1 MLALPVLKQHTVP
14 QTFRDPPICDARG
27 AIDVNLMQWV
37 WCVTV
42 LLLGG
47 FVWLFRRW
55 YRRRTEPIFGPL
67 FGYELLRLARG
78 GQLPRLRVILVALL
92 LAGLFITYLGGGEGL
107 NRVEL
112 IFGGASLRQARMDK
126 FAETF
131 LIAFLF
137 VQLVA
142 VVLIT
147 PVIAGSAISEE
158 KDRGTLD
165 FLLSSML
172 SHREI
177 ILGKFAARMA
187 AVLSVI
193 AAGLP
198 VLTFS
203 TLFGSVDLQT
213 LLGGYVI
220 AVMTALSMGAHSV
233 LLCLRRESLRAALLT
248 IYTRLAFF
256 TVGGLACGCVPGLSA
271 MSPFSALL
279 FLFVPIFGQA
289 PASGYIFWINVGVYV
304 IVHTWVAVT
313 YLVRAIRELSG
324 TDLVVKKVVEGHPN
338 FEVVLSEWERH
349 IAARTGIFPAIDDE
363 SPHVWR
369 ERYFTGRVA
378 PNSHDL
384 SGPLITLL
392 GTTFVFIFGMVFF
405 AIIVQQIEHG
415 QWVGD
420 AINPMMRFLLPAV
433 TIVISLLMS
442 TRTASCITR
451 ERERQTLDGL
461 LLIPEARRLIL
472 IAKLSGPW
480 IWLREV
486 LIGMAVMVFV
496 TLFFGGVH
504 PMGSVSTLIQAVG
517 FMVFATS
524 LGLWLSLRC
533 ATVTRATVWV
543 IGIITTTFFAPL
555 FLAEPLSAGIEVF
568 HGSSVG
574 TWPAEMLK
582 KFSSPLGIWQA
593 FFTWKEYRTEAALP
607 HWREVQLFGLLAGM
621 VYLLLGWVLW
631 RRTLKRFE
639 QL

>member
-1 MLALPVLKQHTVP
+1 M
-14 QTFRDPPICDARG
+14 
-27 AIDVNLMQWV
+27 NLMQWV
-37 WCVTV
+37 WCVAV
-42 LLLGG
+42 LVLSG
-47 FVWLFRRW
+47 FVWLFWRW

-78 GQLPRLRVILVALL
+78 GQLPRLRVILVVLL
-92 LAGLFITYLGGGEGL
+92 LAGLFITYLQGGEGL

-112 IFGGASLRQARMDK
+112 IFGGASLPRDRMDK

-256 TVGGLACGCVPGLSA
+256 TVGGFICGCVPGLSA
-271 MSPFSALL
+271 LSPFSALL
-279 FLFVPIFGQA
+279 FLFVPTFTQVPG
-289 PASGYIFWINVGVYV
+289 SGYIFWINVGVYI
-304 IVHTWVAVT
+304 IVHTWVTVT
-313 YLVRAIRELSG
+313 YLVRAVRELCG
-324 TDLVVKKVVEGHPN
+324 TGLVVKTIVEGHAD
-338 FEVVLSEWERH
+338 FEVVFSERERH

-369 ERYFTGRVA
+369 EHYFTGRVA
-378 PNSHDL
+378 PRSNDL
-384 SGPLITLL
+384 SGPLLTFL
-392 GTTFVFIFGMVFF
+392 GTAFVTIFGMVFF
-405 AIIVQQIEHG
+405 AIIVRQIQNK

-433 TIVISLLMS
+433 TIVLSLLVS
-442 TRTASCITR
+442 TRTASSITR

-517 FMVFATS
+517 FLVFATS

-607 HWREVQLFGLLAGM
+607 HWRAVQLFGVLAGM
-621 VYLLLGWVLW
+621 IYVLLGWVLW
-631 RRTLKRFE
+631 RRALKRFE